1 MKSYEAAVED
11 EAFELR
17 FRAACV
23 READGIDLA
32 WTGTISGSRDGT
44 IRFEFDGIA
53 RRPFMATR
61 IGLCVLHPLR
71 QAGRPVEV
79 TTLFGR
85 LRGNF
90 PELITGY
97 MPFSNVREI
106 RQDPGRRHETL
117 IEFAG
122 DVFQMEDQRAFT
134 DASFKTFSRP
144 LELPQPYQVDAGTA
158 VRQTVTIAVPRWR
171 TPSRRKIAAA
181 SQDRPAVLRLGARL
195 DRPFPAVGSGL
206 EPADVAPSSG
216 VTAAIRHLGLAH
228 LRATIVVGDT
238 DASAE
243 VRRAVTAAREAD
255 CALEVVLLMAPT
267 DPGVERLLAEIAS
280 SKVAVARIT
289 AIDPVGHVTSPALAH
304 RARSALRE
312 VGLAAPLAGGSRG
325 YLYQLVA
332 QGVPADLVD
341 EVVYPTNPQ
350 VHTFDEASIME
361 TVETLPVTVRTAA
374 ALAGGKPVVVGPVS
388 LKALI
393 NPDRTG
399 PDSPPLSG
407 ALPDRYDHR
416 QTTLFAAAWTLGS
429 AAALAGAGAAA
440 MTLHEAAG
448 WAGLVAASH
457 RGLPEMPTPAGT
469 VLPVAQATVA
479 LAQLRGAEMVAVEVP
494 ASWAATAV
502 QLLPGRVRV
511 LIANL
516 SPDPGRLSLGEV
528 RSSPT
533 LGEGRAL
540 TVDGLGGGRWDPLDT
555 NGGIVDLAAYGVA
568 ELDLRLP

>member
-1 MKSYEAAVED
+1 MAQPELTFSPRPAERPIEVAAGPVRLTIENGAVRWVGLHGVEIVHGIYGAVRDAGWGTIEPRFESYEAAIED

-23 READGIDLA
+23 READGIDFA

-267 DPGVERLLAEIAS
+267 DPGVERLLAEIAA
-280 SKVAVARIT
+280 SKVPVARI
-289 AIDPVGHVTSPALAH
+289 IGHRPCWPCDLPGTGTP
-304 RARSALRE
+304 RSL
-312 VGLAAPLAGGSRG
+312 GTPRG
-325 YLYQLVA
+325 RSSL
-332 QGVPADLVD
+332 
-341 EVVYPTNPQ
+341 
-350 VHTFDEASIME
+350 
-361 TVETLPVTVRTAA
+361 LPW
-374 ALAGGKPVVVGPVS
+374 PVVPEATCTSS
-388 LKALI
+388 LPRASPRISWTKSSTR
-393 NPDRTG
+393 RTRR
-399 PDSPPLSG
+399 SIRSTRPP
-407 ALPDRYDHR
+407 
-416 QTTLFAAAWTLGS
+416 
-429 AAALAGAGAAA
+429 
-440 MTLHEAAG
+440 
-448 WAGLVAASH
+448 
-457 RGLPEMPTPAGT
+457 
-469 VLPVAQATVA
+469 
-479 LAQLRGAEMVAVEVP
+479 
-494 ASWAATAV
+494 SW
-502 QLLPGRVRV
+502 R
-511 LIANL
+511 
-516 SPDPGRLSLGEV
+516 
-528 RSSPT
+528 RSRPC
-533 LGEGRAL
+533 R
-540 TVDGLGGGRWDPLDT
+540 
-555 NGGIVDLAAYGVA
+555 
-568 ELDLRLP
+568 